1 MRIFPLVLEVLWA
14 AALLAGPT
22 TFPHGRAPA
31 PAKSYHPRGAFPLTK
46 FYDTPN
52 PLPADKPGK
61 LTRSEPFDEYVLPYQ
76 ISAIRILYHSRS
88 PSGEDVAVS
97 GVVLVPDGTPP
108 AGGWP
113 VIAWAHDFIG
123 SARQCAPSLQKNL
136 NKGPL
141 LSMYV
146 GLGYAIVASDYVLGT
161 SFPNAAQDMWSNALD
176 VIFSIPRARVALLQL
191 GNRLAFSGST
201 QRG

>member
-1 MRIFPLVLEVLWA
+1 MSRTFAEISAPWFRRTRMRIFPLVLEVLWA
-14 AALLAGPT
+14 AALLAGAT
-22 TFPHGRAPA
+22 TFAHSQAPA
-31 PAKSYHPRGAFPLTK
+31 PAKSSHAPGALPLTK

-52 PLPADKPGK
+52 PLPAGKPGK
-61 LTRSEPFDEYVLPYQ
+61 LIRSEPFDEYVLPYQ

-141 LSMYV
+141 LPCT
-146 GLGYAIVASDYVLGT
+146 AASGT
-161 SFPNAAQDMWSNALD
+161 P
-176 VIFSIPRARVALLQL
+176 
-191 GNRLAFSGST
+191 
-201 QRG
+201 